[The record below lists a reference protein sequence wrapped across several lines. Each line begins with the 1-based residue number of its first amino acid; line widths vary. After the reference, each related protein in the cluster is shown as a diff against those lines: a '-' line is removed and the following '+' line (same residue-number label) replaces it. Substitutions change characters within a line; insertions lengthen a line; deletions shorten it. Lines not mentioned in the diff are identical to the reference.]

1 MDDAQLH
8 LGVGIDGFNGL
19 RKTCKPVHAGN

>member
-8 LGVGIDGFNGL
+8 LGVGIDRLNGL
-19 RKTCKPVHAGN
+19 GKARERD